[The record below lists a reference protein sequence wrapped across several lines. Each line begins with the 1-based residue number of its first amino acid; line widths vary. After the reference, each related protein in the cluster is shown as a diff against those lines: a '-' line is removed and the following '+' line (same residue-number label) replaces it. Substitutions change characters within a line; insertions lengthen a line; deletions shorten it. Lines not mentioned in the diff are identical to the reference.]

1 MPRLIFM
8 LIAVACIGMCA
19 GVVLAQG
26 NAVDGGTLR
35 GRITDT
41 TEAQNPIEGVEIKIV
56 AQDGTE
62 FTTTT
67 DANGDYKHTGLPA
80 GRYLIN
86 ISKEGVGER
95 IGQPVVIVNGGDHF
109 MPLKMSNKDVII
121 LPPVHV
127 QGKRMGVVVK
137 ERIQVLLQLI
147 GDNLS
152 IRYNLDHAVVKV
164 LRQSVFE
171 AVETAIKR
179 DTDPHDFERAA
190 EKSNT
195 VLLEVLLSH
204 PDCKN
209 IFLEHLTE
217 TQLQDY
223 IDSIK
228 VRRQE
233 DQQAVARLIAR
244 LIGRELSLTIA
255 QYQHVE
261 QLLLDTAD
269 NESFPISINIL
280 GIDFQETVNLIHYR
294 LKVSLNGILSQTQ
307 SEIWQGLMKRGMDE
321 SDDNERIEV
330 FVKTEVEIQKAVAAG
345 KMTKQEAEIRLD
357 ALKDQLWSENDIA
370 ESQERTKQLA
380 EAKLTA
386 HTELLGPLDESAS
399 QRLKMAIKGAVQ
411 LNLEKQDQDTEKM
424 LRNIEA
430 ELGQA
435 VEAGKMTHEQAA
447 AALTDMQRWLWV
459 EKSTVRRSVQS
470 ADLTMHPLY
479 QQTIKDVLSKDAF
492 AEYTAREAGR
502 VGFLKHASRDIVVLC
517 LDAEMLLDD
526 AQREKFQLIAAQL
539 RFPSSSERPAM
550 DMFSQFYRQA
560 DRGIL
565 NQWQRGEFER
575 LYSTIRSEMK

>member
-109 MPLKMSNKDVII
+109 MPLKMSNKDFII

-179 DTDPHDFERAA
+179 DTDPHDFERR
-190 EKSNT
+190 
-195 VLLEVLLSH
+195 V
-204 PDCKN
+204 
-209 IFLEHLTE
+209 
-217 TQLQDY
+217 TQYYLKCY
-223 IDSIK
+223 CHT
-228 VRRQE
+228 
-233 DQQAVARLIAR
+233 LIVK
-244 LIGRELSLTIA
+244 I
-255 QYQHVE
+255 
-261 QLLLDTAD
+261 
-269 NESFPISINIL
+269 
-280 GIDFQETVNLIHYR
+280 YR
-294 LKVSLNGILSQTQ
+294 N
-307 SEIWQGLMKRGMDE
+307 
-321 SDDNERIEV
+321 
-330 FVKTEVEIQKAVAAG
+330 
-345 KMTKQEAEIRLD
+345 
-357 ALKDQLWSENDIA
+357 
-370 ESQERTKQLA
+370 
-380 EAKLTA
+380 
-386 HTELLGPLDESAS
+386 
-399 QRLKMAIKGAVQ
+399 
-411 LNLEKQDQDTEKM
+411 
-424 LRNIEA
+424 
-430 ELGQA
+430 
-435 VEAGKMTHEQAA
+435 
-447 AALTDMQRWLWV
+447 
-459 EKSTVRRSVQS
+459 
-470 ADLTMHPLY
+470 
-479 QQTIKDVLSKDAF
+479 
-492 AEYTAREAGR
+492 
-502 VGFLKHASRDIVVLC
+502 
-517 LDAEMLLDD
+517 
-526 AQREKFQLIAAQL
+526 
-539 RFPSSSERPAM
+539 
-550 DMFSQFYRQA
+550 
-560 DRGIL
+560 
-565 NQWQRGEFER
+565 
-575 LYSTIRSEMK
+575 

>member
-127 QGKRMGVVVK
+127 QGKRMGVVK

-171 AVETAIKR
+171 AVETAIKW